1 LKGTIRA
8 QHEEVRDQLRQGIGR
23 IATSI
28 AELHGAEAAVE
39 LMSGTP
45 PLVNTPKMVSLA
57 GASATEVV
65 GRENVA
71 RLRIANMGGEDF
83 AYFMEEVRGCYVR
96 FGSQVPGKQGF
107 PAHSSRFDFDEEA
120 LPIGAAFLAAVARRA
135 GSVLAGEALP
145 G

>member
-1 LKGTIRA
+1 
-8 QHEEVRDQLRQGIGR
+8 
-23 IATSI
+23 
-28 AELHGAEAAVE
+28 
-39 LMSGTP
+39 
-45 PLVNTPKMVSLA
+45 
-57 GASATEVV
+57 
-65 GRENVA
+65 
-71 RLRIANMGGEDF
+71 
-83 AYFMEEVRGCYVR
+83 MEEVRGCYVR